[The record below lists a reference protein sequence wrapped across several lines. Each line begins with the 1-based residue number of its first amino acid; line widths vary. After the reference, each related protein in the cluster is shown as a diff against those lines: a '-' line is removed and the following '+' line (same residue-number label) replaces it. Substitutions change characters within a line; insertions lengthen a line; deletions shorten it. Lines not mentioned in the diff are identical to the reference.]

1 MKLEWVPI
9 RFSMCL
15 NRFSSVKAKAL
26 IGTFQRSYY
35 DGNFREISLRPVMA
49 TLRCSGIHSY
59 GATVQYEIGDI
70 YETPFY
76 WICFSTT
83 KVAISIYG
91 LANYAAHSAIR
102 RDTSCAET
110 GEIVPVP
117 RVPRVPTRASNEPLR
132 RFYNHSLLL
141 CSWKLGNWCKD
152 HEGQVVWLAE
162 QKFLKPLVGQDLSVW
177 SPIYHSDVL
186 IVIFDL
192 IWFLS
197 WSNLNSVRYLNE
209 RIESS
214 FDGSYI

>member
-1 MKLEWVPI
+1 MKLGRVPI
-9 RFSMCL
+9 RLSMCL

-35 DGNFREISLRPVMA
+35 DENFHEISLTPVMA
-49 TLRCSGIHSY
+49 ILRCSGIHSY

-110 GEIVPVP
+110 GEIVPSTQSTQSTHKSFK
-117 RVPRVPTRASNEPLR
+117 RTFAKILQSRRNPLLDP
-132 RFYNHSLLL
+132 YY
-141 CSWKLGNWCKD
+141 
-152 HEGQVVWLAE
+152 LA
-162 QKFLKPLVGQDLSVW
+162 
-177 SPIYHSDVL
+177 
-186 IVIFDL
+186 
-192 IWFLS
+192 
-197 WSNLNSVRYLNE
+197 
-209 RIESS
+209 
-214 FDGSYI
+214 

>member
-1 MKLEWVPI
+1 M
-9 RFSMCL
+9 
-15 NRFSSVKAKAL
+15 KAKAL

-35 DGNFREISLRPVMA
+35 DENFHEISLTPVTA

-110 GEIVPVP
+110 GEIVPSTQSAQSTQSTHKSFK
-117 RVPRVPTRASNEPLR
+117 RTFAKILQSLRNPLLDP
-132 RFYNHSLLL
+132 YY
-141 CSWKLGNWCKD
+141 
-152 HEGQVVWLAE
+152 LA
-162 QKFLKPLVGQDLSVW
+162 
-177 SPIYHSDVL
+177 
-186 IVIFDL
+186 
-192 IWFLS
+192 
-197 WSNLNSVRYLNE
+197 
-209 RIESS
+209 
-214 FDGSYI
+214 